1 MQHRQAQ
8 GAGGLAQLLIRKRVL
23 STAIGKPWKSLGF
36 DFTPTK
42 SMVRYNY
49 ANGEWNAGTLQS
61 ELAIT
66 IHPLS
71 NALHYGQAIFEG
83 LKAFHCAD
91 GKVRVFNSKAN
102 AMRMQRG
109 CARLYMP
116 PVPIEMFDAALD
128 RLIIDNVDY
137 VPPYGS
143 GGSLY
148 IRPFLFGHGAKLG
161 LGPAPEVCHSPVA
174 LHISSHAFAVP
185 RGLPP
190 PPPAGARLPS
200 THFAFSPRP
209 SAPTTGAASRRS
221 MRSWLRTLTARRPAA
236 SAT

>member
-161 LGPAPEVCHSPVA
+161 LGPAPEYSLCMIASPVRSA
-174 LHISSHAFAVP
+174 GWKRPLRSMAP
-185 RGLPP
+185 W
-190 PPPAGARLPS
+190 PPACP
-200 THFAFSPRP
+200 P
-209 SAPTTGAASRRS
+209 
-221 MRSWLRTLTARRPAA
+221 
-236 SAT
+236 

>member
-1 MQHRQAQ
+1 
-8 GAGGLAQLLIRKRVL
+8 
-23 STAIGKPWKSLGF
+23 
-36 DFTPTK
+36 
-42 SMVRYNY
+42 MVRYNY

-83 LKAFHCAD
+83 LKAFHCAG

-161 LGPAPEVCHSPVA
+161 LGLHPRCAIHLSPFTFLPTRSLCRVA
-174 LHISSHAFAVP
+174 Y
-185 RGLPP
+185 PP
-190 PPPAGARLPS
+190 PPPPPPPRARAYS

-209 SAPTTGAASRRS
+209 SAPTTGRPRGD
-221 MRSWLRTLTARRPAA
+221 RCARG
-236 SAT
+236 